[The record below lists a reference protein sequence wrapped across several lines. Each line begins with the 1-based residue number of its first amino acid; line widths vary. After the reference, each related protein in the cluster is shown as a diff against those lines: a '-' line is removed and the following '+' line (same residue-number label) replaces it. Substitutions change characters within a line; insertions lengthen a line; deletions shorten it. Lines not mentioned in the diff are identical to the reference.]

1 MNGRVLSDIE
11 REYEGGKVG
20 LFPGHKP
27 GQALYVGAAS
37 PANTGR
43 LPSAVLMLG

>member
-11 REYEGGKVG
+11 REYEGGNED

-27 GQALYVGAAS
+27 GQALYA
-37 PANTGR
+37 R
-43 LPSAVLMLG
+43 RFPSKHGTFAQCCFDV